1 MAKSV
6 LIINVADSVNIA
18 TKFGKS
24 GYQVGLI
31 GRNPEKLRRQQ
42 AGLLRKEIISFFVV
56 ADPANEHELRAAITA
71 LQSALGKVN
80 LLVYRPITRQKG
92 DIIKKTVDSLIEA
105 LGPVQTKVL
114 QLKKSI
120 KTTSSLEGRSC
131 VQPMS
136 IICGFGVADKGR
148 GITFGIFGY

>member
-6 LIINVADSVNIA
+6 LIINVADSVSMA

-31 GRNPEKLRRQQ
+31 GRNPERLRRQQ
-42 AGLLRKEIISFFVV
+42 AGLLRKEIVSFFVV
-56 ADPANEHELRAAITA
+56 ADPANENQLRAAITA
-71 LQSALGKVN
+71 LQSALGKVD

-114 QLKKSI
+114 QLKKPI
-120 KTTSSLEGRSC
+120 KTISSLEGRSC

-136 IICGFGVADKGR
+136 IICGFGVADKGSS
-148 GITFGIFGY
+148 ITFGIFGY